1 LFFLEF
7 LLPNASFVV
16 FKIVFKIVFKTAVIN
31 NVKSSKI
38 KIKIKHFRPPELES
52 QQSKDGCGGSSSKE
66 DSFEYPDEAEDATSD
81 NNNAEENNSG
91 TAKRNNADQF
101 LVCVFNVSS
110 KVSYSILQV

>member
-1 LFFLEF
+1 
-7 LLPNASFVV
+7 
-16 FKIVFKIVFKTAVIN
+16 VIN

-110 KVSYSILQV
+110 KVSYSILQVLLFTKNFTTAFFNF